1 MKLAV
6 EAAVNVRRRFEVGS
20 NTVQGGE
27 YTSIVV
33 ALKQDEYES
42 V

>member
-1 MKLAV
+1 MSKAV
-6 EAAVNVRRRFEVGS
+6 EVAVNARRRFGGCS

-33 ALKQDEYES
+33 ALKQGEYES